1 MDYTALLDF
10 WFHDQHQPLWFTRND
25 AFDALCKS
33 RFYPQWQAAC
43 AGELSDWRE
52 TPHGRLAEIILLDQ
66 FSRNLNRNSPRAW
79 QQDGMALVL
88 AQELVKTPGW
98 QLLDSNEKGVSLLP
112 LMHAESRLVHQ
123 HALQLYT
130 ALNEPGYLAAEVK
143 HRAIIERFGRYPHR
157 NSVLSRASTEDE
169 LEWLRHNKGF

>member
-1 MDYTALLDF
+1 MDYAPLLDF

-25 AFDALCKS
+25 AFDALCRT
-33 RFYPQWQAAC
+33 RFSSEWQAAC
-43 AGELSDWRE
+43 AGELFAWRE
-52 TPHGRLAEIILLDQ
+52 TARGRLAEIILLDQ

-88 AQELVKTPGW
+88 AQELVSHPMW
-98 QLLDSNEKGVSLLP
+98 PELDSDEKGVALLP
-112 LMHAESRLVHQ
+112 LMHAESPIVHQ
-123 HALQLYT
+123 QALQLYT

-157 NSVLSRASTEDE
+157 NSVLGRSSTEEE
-169 LEWLRHNKGF
+169 LEWLKHNKGF